1 VGQWSLVD
9 NTMFNDELHTMT
21 LSEDGSFTA
30 YSKEYDEHYHSTKD
44 GAMKESLLKHVLPAF
59 KIKKNQDE
67 INILDIC
74 YGLGFNTL
82 ATLYH
87 YKKNSLNSKLNI
99 YSPELDA
106 SLIASLKNFTYP
118 KEFDGFKNIILELSE
133 KGVYSDENIYIEI
146 FLGDAREYIK
156 KFQDKFDVVYQ
167 DAFSPS
173 SNPALWTLEYFA
185 DIKNAIKKDGVLTT
199 YSIALATR
207 LALFRNDFKI
217 YINSAD
223 GIRAATVAS
232 QSELQE
238 FTPVNMEHKISCN
251 PDARSLRD

>member
-1 VGQWSLVD
+1 MD
-9 NTMFNDELHTMT
+9 EFNDELHEIV

-87 YKKNSLNSKLNI
+87 YKKNSLKSKLNI

-106 SLIASLKNFTYP
+106 SLISSLKNFTYP
-118 KEFDGFKNIILELSE
+118 KEFDDFKNIILELSE
-133 KGVYSDENIYIEI
+133 NGVYSDNDFYIEI
-146 FLGDAREYIK
+146 FLGDAREYVK
-156 KFQDKFDVVYQ
+156 KFQDKFDIVYQ

-173 SNPALWTLEYFA
+173 SNPMLWTLEYFS
-185 DIKNAIKKDGVLTT
+185 DIKNAIKNDGVLTT
-199 YSIALATR
+199 YSISLATR
-207 LALFRNDFKI
+207 LALFRNDFKV
-217 YINSAD
+217 YTNSAE
-223 GIRAATVAS
+223 GIRMATVAS
-232 QSELQE
+232 MEELKE
-238 FTPVNMEHKISCN
+238 FTSVDMEHKISCN
-251 PDARSLRD
+251 PDAKPLRD